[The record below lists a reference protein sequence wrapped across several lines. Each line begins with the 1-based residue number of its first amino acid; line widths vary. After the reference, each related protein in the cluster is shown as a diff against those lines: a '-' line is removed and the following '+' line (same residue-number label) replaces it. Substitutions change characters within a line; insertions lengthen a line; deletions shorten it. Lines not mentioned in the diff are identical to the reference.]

1 MTQPLMNSLNAHP
14 RLPRAQMSPANPFD
28 GRGRSGT
35 DRRRNHGAVGR
46 LEPDDFRRRWSM
58 LLISNFAS
66 RELCAVHFGVTF
78 QTSCNWFDGLCTPTG
93 DVVDLAAQTLPN
105 YAAVMW
111 GL

>member
-1 MTQPLMNSLNAHP
+1 MKQSLLKSEFVHL
-14 RLPRAQMSPANPFD
+14 RIPRAQTSRLNPFD
-28 GRGRSGT
+28 GRGRSVT

-46 LEPDDFRRRWSM
+46 LEPEDFRRRWSM
-58 LLISNFAS
+58 LLISNFGS

-93 DVVDLAAQTLPN
+93 DVVDFAAQSLPN

-111 GL
+111 GK